1 MDRGLLD
8 QVSLERLL
16 YPALDGSDN
25 IVLVLEQ
32 SSDVPAVLTIAST
45 NEAFCR
51 VSGFAQADLIGRP
64 FLSLTAP
71 DTAPATGEA
80 MLEAARQQRSYQSE
94 LLCSRRDGGS
104 FWLGLHLMP
113 VRERSTYCV
122 LLGRDITE
130 VRRGRRQ
137 QTAIQSLLAKVFVSA
152 RAAIVIVDESGIIQ
166 MANPAVDRLL
176 GYPSGSLTGKVS
188 MDLVAPASRA
198 GAIAARQQQ
207 LETGQ
212 DYTIEGALQR
222 ADSSTISVELTSV
235 MVRHEGMQRFRI
247 ITMTAMPSPNASPA
261 IRAHVA
267 GKFRLIG
274 LEEVKEAL
282 GADWPEVSSRVM
294 ASAERVV
301 QLCCKPGDTWS
312 RTADCGFLICFDN
325 ATEAEAQIRAAA
337 LAREIRIGLIG
348 EGELKS
354 TAYVTAIT
362 ARVELPSQPGLPPDM
377 LAAAIGERLKAR
389 LTDIEGQARETLRQA
404 IRTATCELAPVY
416 NRQMR
421 EIVAHFATL
430 PRALEHAVDSAL
442 VALPAKESQ
451 EFDYDR
457 LVLGVAAAQMIDKLA
472 VGSTLPI
479 MVTVDFEV
487 FLDRHRTECYVEAWQ
502 QLDRR
507 LRSRLM
513 LVLARVPR
521 GAPRSCI
528 LECVARLHRCCRPV
542 GLQAESMVLPPVEF
556 TAFSATTVV
565 VREGDLN
572 AWGADDMAKLDQL
585 ITNVRAHR
593 ARVLVRQVSS
603 RENAMRLL
611 RLGIDLV
618 ALSEE
623 PKRSV

>member
-1 MDRGLLD
+1 
-8 QVSLERLL
+8 
-16 YPALDGSDN
+16 
-25 IVLVLEQ
+25 
-32 SSDVPAVLTIAST
+32 
-45 NEAFCR
+45 
-51 VSGFAQADLIGRP
+51 
-64 FLSLTAP
+64 
-71 DTAPATGEA
+71 
-80 MLEAARQQRSYQSE
+80 
-94 LLCSRRDGGS
+94 
-104 FWLGLHLMP
+104 
-113 VRERSTYCV
+113 
-122 LLGRDITE
+122 
-130 VRRGRRQ
+130 
-137 QTAIQSLLAKVFVSA
+137 
-152 RAAIVIVDESGIIQ
+152 
-166 MANPAVDRLL
+166 
-176 GYPSGSLTGKVS
+176 
-188 MDLVAPASRA
+188 
-198 GAIAARQQQ
+198 
-207 LETGQ
+207 
-212 DYTIEGALQR
+212 
-222 ADSSTISVELTSV
+222 
-235 MVRHEGMQRFRI
+235 
-247 ITMTAMPSPNASPA
+247 
-261 IRAHVA
+261 
-267 GKFRLIG
+267 
-274 LEEVKEAL
+274 
-282 GADWPEVSSRVM
+282 
-294 ASAERVV
+294 
-301 QLCCKPGDTWS
+301 
-312 RTADCGFLICFDN
+312 
-325 ATEAEAQIRAAA
+325 
-337 LAREIRIGLIG
+337 
-348 EGELKS
+348 
-354 TAYVTAIT
+354 
-362 ARVELPSQPGLPPDM
+362 
-377 LAAAIGERLKAR
+377 
-389 LTDIEGQARETLRQA
+389 
-404 IRTATCELAPVY
+404 
-416 NRQMR
+416 
-421 EIVAHFATL
+421 
-430 PRALEHAVDSAL
+430 LEHAVDSAL